1 MATESADGTE
11 ISLTLPSHL
20 DEWLDARAADLDI
33 DREEL
38 LLQLLSAYHA
48 AADLEDGSLSE
59 LVDAA
64 DLEQRIEA
72 ELDERLEETPDPE
85 VLEARVETLESD
97 LDENIEDLRSRVIQV
112 RDAVKNRADK
122 DHDHP
127 EIEALDER
135 LDATVG
141 QLETLTDEVK
151 TLSERAVTA
160 EEDIEDAESKL
171 NRLARVV
178 VALRNEVG
186 STAGDDDQLEH
197 LRKTANELA
206 VDEAKCG
213 ECRRGVKISLLTEPA
228 CPHCE
233 TAFRDVKRPDS
244 ILGRTLD
251 PRKPRLVVDEPPA
264 LESGDE

>member
-11 ISLTLPSHL
+11 IALTLPSHL
-20 DEWLDARAADLDI
+20 DEWLDARAAALDI

-48 AADLEDGSLSE
+48 AADLEDDSLSE

-72 ELDERLEETPDPE
+72 EVDEFLGETPKPE
-85 VLEARVETLESD
+85 VLEERVEALESD
-97 LDENIEDLRSRVIQV
+97 VDENIDDLRSRVIQV
-112 RDAVKNRADK
+112 RDAVKERAEK

-127 EIEALDER
+127 ELEALDER
-135 LDATVG
+135 LDATIE
-141 QLETLTDEVK
+141 QLETLTEEVG
-151 TLSERAVTA
+151 TLSDRVVAS
-160 EEDIEDAESKL
+160 EEDIGDAESKL

-178 VALRNEVG
+178 VALRNEIG
-186 STAGDDDQLEH
+186 ATAGGDQLDH

-233 TAFRDVKRPDS
+233 TAFSDVTRPDS

-264 LESGDE
+264 LEPGDE